1 VPDLAALGDRLRRYT
16 QILEGRPLR
25 VRLVADDGLR
35 YEEAAR
41 VIATCS
47 AAGVAAIRLADPGS
61 APSPSEKLPGIA
73 P

>member
-1 VPDLAALGDRLRRYT
+1 MPDLDTLGDRLRRYT
-16 QILEGRPLR
+16 KILEGRPLR

-35 YEEAAR
+35 YEQAAR

-47 AAGVAAIRLADPGS
+47 SAGVAAIRLADPGRRE
-61 APSPSEKLPGIA
+61 PVGDLPRIV